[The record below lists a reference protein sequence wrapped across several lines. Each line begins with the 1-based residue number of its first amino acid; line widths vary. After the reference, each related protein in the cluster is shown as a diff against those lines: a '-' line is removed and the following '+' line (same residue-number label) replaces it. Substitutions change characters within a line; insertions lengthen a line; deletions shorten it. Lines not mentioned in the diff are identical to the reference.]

1 MTPPNRAG
9 TVRPRAAT
17 HDGVVRVLGRE
28 DAVYADQF
36 EIYHGNSNPD
46 LARKIARWL
55 GTENGKAEV
64 FQFANENIFVKI
76 LDNVREKDIFLIQP
90 TCHPVNQSI
99 MELLIMIDAFK
110 RASAGRITAVIPFY
124 AYGRSDKKD
133 QPRVPITARLIAD
146 MITVAGADRVLT
158 MDLHQGQ
165 IQGFFNI
172 PVDELTAVHILS
184 NYFKHKHLEDLVI
197 VTDLGFAKR
206 ARTFAELL
214 DAPLAIIE
222 KRRVGNL
229 DRAELM
235 NVIGDVRGKR
245 AVIVDDEIDT
255 AGTLTET
262 IHALER
268 EGVDEIYACA
278 THGILSDPAI
288 DRIEAS
294 SLRELVL
301 TDTVPLPA
309 AKRLPRITTLS
320 IAPLIGEAIKRI
332 HRGESVGA
340 LFSSEVAFTQEML
353 LWEDGVAR
361 KLDIRGEGLE
371 GGSGT
376 EPLLPATPL
385 AAGGSDR

>member
-1 MTPPNRAG
+1 
-9 TVRPRAAT
+9 
-17 HDGVVRVLGRE
+17 
-28 DAVYADQF
+28 
-36 EIYHGNSNPD
+36 
-46 LARKIARWL
+46 
-55 GTENGKAEV
+55 
-64 FQFANENIFVKI
+64 
-76 LDNVREKDIFLIQP
+76 
-90 TCHPVNQSI
+90 
-99 MELLIMIDAFK
+99 
-110 RASAGRITAVIPFY
+110 
-124 AYGRSDKKD
+124 
-133 QPRVPITARLIAD
+133 
-146 MITVAGADRVLT
+146 

-361 KLDIRGEGLE
+361 KLDIRGEELE
-371 GGSGT
+371 GGGGA
-376 EPLLPATPL
+376 EPFLPATPL
-385 AAGGSDR
+385 AATGSDR